1 MQTDIYKAIR
11 DIQDHD
17 AMVFPRLLEKER
29 QTIARQRIT
38 DPMTMWHAAEKSG
51 PIKLHDAETGL
62 TTIPEQKPEPEG
74 LTVWQMV
81 GAFLAMGVTAL
92 VAIGMALVL

>member
-1 MQTDIYKAIR
+1 MVKINQLEVENLKRIKA
-11 DIQDHD
+11 
-17 AMVFPRLLEKER
+17 VTVTP
-29 QTIARQRIT
+29 
-38 DPMTMWHAAEKSG
+38 
-51 PIKLHDAETGL
+51 AETGL